1 VKLKLDDKG
10 NAVLQDGKPVY
21 IHDDGSE
28 VAFDAAATV
37 ATIKARNAEAKTNR
51 ERAEAA
57 ETKLKAF
64 EGIEDPAAAL
74 KAIETVKGYDSSKSK
89 DADEFN
95 RRLADANKAWQDKVD
110 AEKKRADEVQQQ
122 LHSEIV
128 GGNFARSKY
137 IAEKLGVPTDMVQA
151 TFGKHFKVESGKL
164 VAVDAAGN
172 VITSKANPGANA
184 TFDEA
189 LETLVGG
196 YAHKDSILKPTNA
209 PGSGTPSGG
218 GGGGRTPTK
227 TGNFGGTR
235 EERTAAIA
243 AKFPELAQQT

>member
-1 VKLKLDDKG
+1 MKLKLDDKG

-28 VAFDAAATV
+28 AAFDAAATV
-37 ATIKARNAEAKTNR
+37 ATIKARNTEAKNNR

-64 EGIEDPAAAL
+64 EGIDDPAAAL
-74 KAIETVKGYDSSKSK
+74 KAIDTVKGYDSSKSK

-95 RRLADANKAWQDKVD
+95 RRLADANKVWQDKVD
-110 AEKKRADEVQQQ
+110 AEKTRADEVQQQ
-122 LHSEIV
+122 LHGEIV
-128 GGNFARSKY
+128 GGDFARSKY
-137 IAEKLGVPTDMVQA
+137 IAEKLNAPIDMLQA
-151 TFGKHFKVESGKL
+151 TFGKHFKVDGGKL
-164 VAVDAAGN
+164 VAVDAVGN

-189 LETLVGG
+189 FETIVGG
-196 YAHKDSILKPTNA
+196 YAHKDTILKPTNVA
-209 PGSGTPSGG
+209 GSGTPSGG
-218 GGGGRTPTK
+218 GGGGRTSAT

-243 AKFPELAQQT
+243 AKFPQLAQKT